1 MPTIAFMACWVI
13 PVMYSRRRWPQRS
26 PRSHSKKPQQADS
39 DCEHARRDSENRED
53 HTPDARRNAGRHHRT
68 CPSGR
73 RPGAD
78 RMAAWNLPEASF
90 VSMHRSYRPLIGVT
104 GRVSVGPACW
114 PQAGP
119 NATLP
124 QFIASPPA
132 LNVPAVPLPAQFSR
146 RGRGTRRADS
156 REKWSRFPA
165 AGGAWCGVAHGVLQ
179 VTKAGARHPKPGDNP
194 RCITR
199 PVSVPRAAVRPCQVT
214 QDARPARPRGRRA
227 RRQRAKWRELSAD
240 EEAAAVAEL

>member
-1 MPTIAFMACWVI
+1 MSVPGATIRV
-13 PVMYSRRRWPQRS
+13 PPGDPGRLRLRGRTRSRRLGVSRVRSAVPVVLSAVLDGWWPPHPPPDSRWFPGTKELRRS
-26 PRSHSKKPQQADS
+26 RGRCRLLRSWL
-39 DCEHARRDSENRED
+39 
-53 HTPDARRNAGRHHRT
+53 AGSH
-68 CPSGR
+68 
-73 RPGAD
+73 
-78 RMAAWNLPEASF
+78 
-90 VSMHRSYRPLIGVT
+90 RPLIGVT

-132 LNVPAVPLPAQFSR
+132 FIVPAVPLPAQFSR

-165 AGGAWCGVAHGVLQ
+165 ARGAWCGVAHGVLQ

-194 RCITR
+194 
-199 PVSVPRAAVRPCQVT
+199 
-214 QDARPARPRGRRA
+214 
-227 RRQRAKWRELSAD
+227 L
-240 EEAAAVAEL
+240 